1 MKRTVGA
8 IFTVLAVAGC
18 NSPGTASPETRQGTG
33 RRMPAGEIEL
43 SGEASVVVTED
54 HSTGVTVFTLE
65 GVTFETDGIS
75 LLFSPEVTWNSEG
88 QPSAAIRFEGT
99 IYGPR
104 WSGTVPQDQTVLPVI
119 TGTDF
124 IRLIGDR
131 ASVPFFREHALEFSD
146 NGPGPVDPYRFQ
158 ALFSLEPPVL
168 KNILEADE
176 IIVVGENPE
185 WRLQLG
191 DSQKDACRRFIAISL
206 DNETASSQ
214 DTVR

>member
-18 NSPGTASPETRQGTG
+18 NSPGTASPETRQGAG
-33 RRMPAGEIEL
+33 RREIEL
-43 SGEASVVVTED
+43 SGGASVVVTED
-54 HSTGVTVFTLE
+54 YSTSTTVYTLE
-65 GVTFETDGIS
+65 GVSLETDGMS
-75 LLFSPEVTWNSEG
+75 LLFKPEVTWNSEG
-88 QPSAAIRFEGT
+88 QPSAAIRFEGI

-104 WSGTVPQDQTVLPVI
+104 WSGTIPQDQTVLPVI

-131 ASVPFFREHALEFSD
+131 ASVSFFREHALEFSD

-168 KNILEADE
+168 KNILAADE
-176 IIVVGENPE
+176 FILVGENPD
-185 WRLQLG
+185 WRLPLG
-191 DSQKDACRRFIAISL
+191 DSQKDACRRFLDLSL
-206 DNETASSQ
+206 GNDAVLAHE
-214 DTVR
+214 TVR